1 VSAAG
6 ATPPLGSSVPHGT
19 SSTPSR
25 QSRELPELNDSPDP
39 EDPNAGVRNAA
50 KEKDF
55 VSSTIT
61 ATTTISTTPAAT
73 KPPAPTISIIDGSL
87 RRNFSWTFVGNIF
100 YSACQA
106 GILMLLAKIGN
117 PEMVGKYGLA
127 MAIATPVLALSSL
140 QLRAVLTTDV
150 KEKIPFGEYLGFRL
164 LTTLL
169 SLVVISGIALT
180 SRRES
185 MFIVI
190 VMGISQGIEMVSD
203 LYYGRMQFQDNM
215 DRIAKSMILRG
226 VLGLAALAAGVYFTH
241 QLIWGVIGLTIARA
255 ATLLFYDINKR
266 TQLLPRE
273 MLDRAEIE
281 TVLSAGSG
289 VLRPRW
295 SFAAQS
301 ELMRT
306 SITLGVI
313 AMLVSLLPNIP
324 RYFLVGTMGERA
336 LGIFTATAFLVS
348 TGNLIMTAMGQAA
361 FVRLAKLYGA
371 RDVPGFN
378 RLLVRLLGVALLL
391 GIGGVGVAL
400 VAGKLLLTLIYRPEY
415 AEHTDLLVAMMCAG
429 ALTYVASVL
438 ASAVTSARSFKPQI
452 PVLASAASAGAI
464 SSYFLIHAYGLLGA
478 GLAVVAT
485 SAVLCT
491 GHGILLLRV
500 RKSMAAQAAVPAV
513 NAA

>member
-1 VSAAG
+1 
-6 ATPPLGSSVPHGT
+6 
-19 SSTPSR
+19 
-25 QSRELPELNDSPDP
+25 
-39 EDPNAGVRNAA
+39 
-50 KEKDF
+50 
-55 VSSTIT
+55 
-61 ATTTISTTPAAT
+61 
-73 KPPAPTISIIDGSL
+73 
-87 RRNFSWTFVGNIF
+87 
-100 YSACQA
+100 
-106 GILMLLAKIGN
+106 
-117 PEMVGKYGLA
+117 
-127 MAIATPVLALSSL
+127 
-140 QLRAVLTTDV
+140 VLTTDV

-185 MFIVI
+185 MLVIVI
-190 VMGISQGIEMVSD
+190 MGISQGIEMVSD
-203 LYYGRMQFQDNM
+203 LYWGRMQFADNM
-215 DRIAKSMILRG
+215 DRIAKSMIVRG

-241 QLIWGVIGLTIARA
+241 GLIWGVLGLTVARA
-255 ATLLFYDINKR
+255 ATLLFYDITKR

-273 MLDRAEIE
+273 PLDHAEVESI
-281 TVLSAGSG
+281 LSAGNET
-289 VLRPRW
+289 LRPRW
-295 SFAAQS
+295 SVAAQS
-301 ELMRT
+301 ELFRT

-371 RDVPGFN
+371 GDVPGFN

-391 GIGGVGVAL
+391 GIGGVGVAV

-452 PVLASAASAGAI
+452 PVLASAAGAGAI

-478 GLAVVAT
+478 GLAVVLT

-500 RKSMAAQAAVPAV
+500 RKSMVATAA